1 MGNSNSH
8 LNENKELDEF
18 HLKIKQLYTKNFDNK
33 KELTIKDVNKL
44 FPKRKLF
51 CEKFHKWMCALS
63 YRKSANRESLI
74 FACEIFLLDSE
85 KIVKEI
91 YSNHSYNYLE
101 LFFHMI
107 LAKDPRK
114 LPPITFNDLEVFID
128 CFLNFLLGDINY
140 SFTKNNLINMFK
152 KRFNFNE
159 QKIYIYPVVKFLKE
173 KLPTSVYFLKRNF
186 ENLLFLNKEIEF
198 PKYEQSDILTDE
210 ILIILGLTNNK
221 ILNYTKM
228 NLLYSSTKSGSSF
241 NRLAH
246 SLKGYTAPVL
256 ILIKN
261 KYNTIKS
268 LNNSDIFGAFANCP
282 WEDNLG
288 YFGTSESYLFRV
300 SNSFNTFFTF
310 NGKGG
315 KEYIYLNT
323 KSIKNSKYKKGL
335 GFGGSN
341 YEDFRIWFDSDLLQK
356 SSIYDFGKTYGNGV
370 ISDSS
375 DKYLKIR
382 NIEVWGF
389 PNLETE
395 EKQEEFRRREY
406 NLAMNNRK
414 IDKKEFLGVG
424 NEYLFQK
431 QNKFKEQLNIDL
443 DFEKE
448 HHNK

>member
-1 MGNSNSH
+1 MGNNNSQQK
-8 LNENKELDEF
+8 ENKELDEF
-18 HLKIKQLYTKNFDNK
+18 HLKIKELYLKNFSNK
-33 KELTIKDVNKL
+33 KELTIDDVNKL
-44 FPKRKLF
+44 FPNRKLF
-51 CEKFHKWMCALS
+51 CEKFHRWMCALS

-114 LPPITFNDLEVFID
+114 LPPITFNDLETFID
-128 CFLNFLLGDINY
+128 CFLNFLLGDRDY
-140 SFTKNNLINMFK
+140 SFTKKNFMNMFK
-152 KRFNFNE
+152 NQFDFEN
-159 QKIYIYPVVKFLKE
+159 KIYIYPVVKFLKD
-173 KLPTSVYFLKRNF
+173 KLPTSVYFLKKNF

-198 PKYEQSDILTDE
+198 PKYDQSDILNDE

-221 ILNYTKM
+221 ILNYSKM

-246 SLKGYTAPVL
+246 SIKGYSAPVL

-268 LNNSDIFGAFANCP
+268 LNNSDIFGAFVDCT

-288 YFGTSESYLFRV
+288 YFGNSEAYLFRI
-300 SNSFNTFFTF
+300 SNSFDTFFTF

-315 KEYIYLNT
+315 KDYIYLNT
-323 KSIKNSKYKKGL
+323 KNIKNSKYKKGL
-335 GFGGSN
+335 GFGGAN
-341 YEDFRIWFDSDLLQK
+341 YEDYRIWLDSELLQK
-356 SSIYDFGKTYGNGV
+356 SSICDYGKTYANGV

-375 DKYLKIR
+375 DTYLKIK
-382 NIEVWGF
+382 NIEIWGF
-389 PNLETE
+389 PDLETE
-395 EKQEEFRRREY
+395 AKQEEFRRLEH

-414 IDKKEFLGVG
+414 IDKKEFLGIG
-424 NEYLFQK
+424 NQFLLEK
-431 QNKFKEQLNIDL
+431 QNKFREQLNIDL

-448 HHNK
+448 HDKKN